1 MTRRDKSLNSLL
13 RGNADSNIVFSEL
26 VAILKWLG
34 FQERVR
40 GSHHIFSRE
49 GVEDILNLQPRT
61 AASKWKSEAL
71 PGEAGA
77 VGHYELRPCRS
88 RKSSGV

>member
-49 GVEDILNLQPRT
+49 GVEDILNLQPRNGKAKPYQVKQVRSVIT
-61 AASKWKSEAL
+61 SYGLVEAENHPESE
-71 PGEAGA
+71 
-77 VGHYELRPCRS
+77 S
-88 RKSSGV
+88 

>member
-49 GVEDILNLQPRT
+49 GVEDILNLQPRNGKAKPYQVKQVRSVIT
-61 AASKWKSEAL
+61 SYGLIEAENHPESE
-71 PGEAGA
+71 
-77 VGHYELRPCRS
+77 S
-88 RKSSGV
+88 

>member
-1 MTRRDKSLNSLL
+1 MTRRDKSLDSLL

-34 FQERVR
+34 FRERVR

-49 GVEDILNLQPRT
+49 GVEDILNLQPRNGKAKPYQVKQVRSVIT
-61 AASKWKSEAL
+61 SYGLVEAENHPESE
-71 PGEAGA
+71 
-77 VGHYELRPCRS
+77 S
-88 RKSSGV
+88 

>member
-1 MTRRDKSLNSLL
+1 MTRRDKSLDSLL

-49 GVEDILNLQPRT
+49 GVEDILNLQPRNGKAKPYQVKQVRSVIT
-61 AASKWKSEAL
+61 SYGLVEAENPPESE
-71 PGEAGA
+71 
-77 VGHYELRPCRS
+77 S
-88 RKSSGV
+88 